1 VIGRSNAPVGRGF
14 SYEGFTVNNNFSLA
28 NSFVNDSVKAIS
40 TELDALGKMSENGI
54 DITPMLAEMQEKVD
68 MLRAQ
73 AKDMIDYLMNEE
85 NSSK

>member
-1 VIGRSNAPVGRGF
+1 MIGRSNAPVGRGF